1 MNSGV
6 DPMKSDVFF
15 HFIQTRTY
23 ETQGFIVHEVA
34 NKFNILSLGLEDL
47 IDLLQEDGA
56 SQEEIKGEIS
66 AVETRS
72 KSFGIV
78 IEELRSFGKKGMN
91 EIRSFDEIYHI
102 VAKIKGDKLKD
113 KEIVIGPKL
122 KELKMNFYPGLLLLW
137 GLTTI
142 FLKQGIQSLEFLR
155 TQKNTFT
162 IKDLDVFLKIYDED
176 FASLFRK
183 EVEILSQSLGL

>member
-1 MNSGV
+1 
-6 DPMKSDVFF
+6 MKSDVFF